1 VRNSRNSRAVWLTA
15 AALVAATAALS
26 AHRKDEYL
34 QAARLAIDPGR
45 VQIELDLTPG
55 IAVAEDV
62 LRAIDLDRNGA
73 LTPAETSA
81 YATSVMRDISL
92 DVDGQ
97 PLSARV
103 LSTDVPGIESVRR
116 GEGTIRL
123 QLAASLPPLTAG
135 GHQIRYRN
143 AHRPDV
149 GVYLANAL
157 VPSTDRVAVTGQE
170 RDVDQRELRVDYRLR
185 GATAAGLNSWSALP
199 VLGGLI
205 ALGAMALQ
213 SARRR
218 RRGATDASDPLRAAS
233 QSSTPQ
239 LPAGR

>member
-1 VRNSRNSRAVWLTA
+1 VRNSRNSRAAWLTA
-15 AALVAATAALS
+15 AALVAATAGLS
-26 AHRKDEYL
+26 AHRRDEYL
-34 QAARLAIDPGR
+34 QAARLAIDPDR

-73 LTPAETSA
+73 LSSAETSA
-81 YATSVMRDISL
+81 YVTSVMRDISL
-92 DVDGQ
+92 DADGQ
-97 PLSARV
+97 PLTARV
-103 LSTDVPGIESVRR
+103 VSTEFPGIESVRR
-116 GEGTIRL
+116 GEGSIRL
-123 QLAASLPPLTAG
+123 QVAASLPPLTAG
-135 GHQIRYRN
+135 AHRIRYRN

-157 VPSTDRVAVTGQE
+157 VPSTDRVAITGQD
-170 RDVDQRELRVDYRLR
+170 RDMDQRELRLDYRLR
-185 GATAAGLNSWSALP
+185 GETAAGLNPWSALP

-205 ALGAMALQ
+205 ALGAMALR

-218 RRGATDASDPLRAAS
+218 RPGPTDAPDPLRAAS
-233 QSSTPQ
+233 QSPTPQ

>member
-1 VRNSRNSRAVWLTA
+1 VRNSRNSRAAWLTA
-15 AALVAATAALS
+15 AALVAATATLS

-45 VQIELDLTPG
+45 VEIELDLTPG

-73 LTPAETSA
+73 LSPGETSA
-81 YATSVMRDISL
+81 YVTSVMRDVSL
-92 DVDGQ
+92 DIDGQ
-97 PLSARV
+97 PLTVRE
-103 LSTDVPGIESVRR
+103 LGTEFPGIESVRR

-123 QLAASLPPLTAG
+123 HLAAALPPLTAG
-135 GHQIRYRN
+135 PHRIRYKN
-143 AHRPDV
+143 AHRSEV

-157 VPSTDRVAVTGQE
+157 VPSTDRVAVTGQD

-185 GATAAGLNSWSALP
+185 GVSAVGLNPWSALL

-205 ALGAMALQ
+205 ALGAMARRSVL
-213 SARRR
+213 RR
-218 RRGATDASDPLRAAS
+218 RRGPTDASDPLRAVS
-233 QSSTPQ
+233 QSPTPQ

>member
-1 VRNSRNSRAVWLTA
+1 
-15 AALVAATAALS
+15 VAATAALS

-34 QAARLAIDPGR
+34 QAAKLAIDPAR

-73 LTPAETSA
+73 LSPAETSA
-81 YATSVMRDISL
+81 YVTSVVRDVTL

-97 PLSARV
+97 LLTARV
-103 LSTDVPGIESVRR
+103 LSTEFPAIESVRR

-123 QLAASLPPLTAG
+123 QLSASLPPLSAG

-157 VPSTDRVAVTGQE
+157 VPSTDRVAVTGQD

-185 GATAAGLNSWSALP
+185 GETAAGSNPWPALP

-205 ALGAMALQ
+205 ALGAMGFR
-213 SARRR
+213 STRRR
-218 RRGATDASDPLRAAS
+218 RRAPTDASDPLRAAS
-233 QSSTPQ
+233 QSPTLQ
-239 LPAGR
+239 LPADR